1 MIKCLSK
8 TDKHCFVIAHV
19 KPRTNDKDPIS
30 KLPYYKLWIIFDK
43 HDLHTSIYSA
53 NCSCKGGSDG
63 YCRHVVATIF
73 ELMDFIDDSKKKSV
87 TSGKCQCFRRS
98 ARNSAPTPIDNLE
111 ISLQEQEVAHPL
123 PTENVYFF
131 VGPFPPTKC

>member
-1 MIKCLSK
+1 MRDVKKMEGYQMFAERYVQFVSPGIFPE

-19 KPRTNDKDPIS
+19 KPRTNEKDPIS

-87 TSGKCQCFRRS
+87 TSGKCQWIRRS
-98 ARNSAPTPIDNLE
+98 ARISAPTPIENLE
-111 ISLQEQEVAHPL
+111 IGLQM
-123 PTENVYFF
+123 
-131 VGPFPPTKC
+131 